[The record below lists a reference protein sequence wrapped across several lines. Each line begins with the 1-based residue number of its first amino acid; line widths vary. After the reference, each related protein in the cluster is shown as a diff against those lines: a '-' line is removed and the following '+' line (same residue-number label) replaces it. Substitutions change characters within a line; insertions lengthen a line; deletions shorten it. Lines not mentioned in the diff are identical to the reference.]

1 VIILLKAAIPGG
13 ASSDLFATPVDVT
26 GYTTKRGTYVAPHR
40 GVRHKRQA
48 SAVGPAQASLFDSP
62 KPTAVQPTLFGD
74 AAPAPARKPSD
85 AVAPVGDG
93 LRKLAEFITA
103 HAGKDALTA
112 KLKAAKPM
120 ERARAVQLMA
130 QIGGLH
136 IHQVEA
142 LLGLRAPADG
152 GSDPMPAPEPAP
164 DVPHEGE
171 ELENVDG
178 LPVGARLYQ
187 DGRGLA
193 AGKWRVKDAAGEPL
207 GNFQATREAAVAE
220 ARQWHSN
227 RLHSAKQAETSAR
240 HKADIR
246 ERLLAGQE
254 LSDADLKLLNL
265 NPRSARFEWLSPAVQ
280 DVLGI
285 PKHKVR
291 EAMGNALHQG
301 TTDMGRK
308 VWFANARK
316 ALANAAAWSKENAA
330 PSASPTNEGAS
341 AEAKP
346 LQWGVPT
353 GTTKK
358 ARKAANARAL
368 AILKDKTD
376 DQMTAEDRA
385 VLAQYTGR
393 GGVGDSLNEFYTD
406 PAVAGA
412 MWSMLTNLGFTGG
425 EVLEP
430 SSATGAF
437 LHTAPAGARV
447 TAVEMDPISSRIA
460 RILHT
465 QAGHEVHTASLERF
479 ATQDGRQYDAVIGN
493 VPFGLRGSVVKD
505 DKPDLATAEAYFVD
519 TALDKCRD
527 GGLVAL
533 IVPTGLMDSQN
544 GRAVRERLMRKG
556 EFLGAHRLPNT
567 AFSAAHTAVTSD
579 IVIFRK
585 RPQDVAGAL
594 STLTQ
599 DQLQA
604 LGVWDADMLGGTYF
618 SDGRGAGHVM
628 GRLEEGWRAKAGIGQ
643 DITVSG
649 SMEGVPEALA
659 AWRPEDMGG
668 TSPTVTQILKHLGDD
683 TAAKRRAVNAALKNP
698 YQVAK
703 PGDVKVVNGERYI
716 LQGDPPRWHRTEEE
730 TPAAVEDAH
739 RIAELLEDLADGRAK
754 DPRFARAQL
763 AELLDDYVATHGAP
777 HRNKDLRQWL
787 QAPILLREKGRS
799 DEDHAY
805 DVDRARRRVARLLGA
820 VHDDGTYSDLV
831 TGRTREAGGADLD
844 TIATKI
850 ALESGGFTVDQL
862 AAAWGHGDREAVLD
876 HLFASP
882 AFAVDPDGQTWT
894 TMDAYLSGD
903 LWQRYDA
910 AKAALAHEGL
920 SDAYRG
926 KYQRQVAALEEA
938 IAPQSLEDVEIS
950 LNSGF
955 IKPTVL
961 TAWFAARRATFMEKH
976 PGASWAPGA
985 VDVSYDDGLYRLR
998 PDGFNH
1004 DAELVEKF
1012 LNRAGVRKDDRDKV
1026 ARLQKEFRD
1035 WLLGSEWRDQVEEA
1049 YNRTYRGF
1057 VPKAYSDAPIA
1068 IPGLNPA
1075 LDVNGYHFAGLR
1087 WALEAG
1093 KGIIAA
1099 DVGLG
1104 KTGRGLM
1111 LAKLAKVTGQAKRPT
1126 FVVPKSVLA
1135 NWVKEAE
1142 FWFPGSKVLV
1152 IGETYSR
1159 DKVGNLVSKSDNEET
1174 RRRKY
1179 HELQQNEYDFVFISQ
1194 PAWNDLDV
1202 DPITKGQYANDDFW
1216 TKRGDK
1222 LGNAGDKRLNQIR
1235 TAHEQA
1241 LAKREFGKREG
1252 TVYFNDLGIDM
1263 LLMDEGQ
1270 AYKNLYAAR
1279 NRFGESPKFLGGS
1292 GLSNRAQDT
1301 YFKSRSLRDA
1311 NGGKGIYML
1320 TATPTKNSPLEIYSM
1335 LSHIAPEAFER
1346 MGIKN
1351 SEDFLD
1357 RFCEFKED
1365 TILTV
1370 DGQVEEALVT
1380 AGFKNLGELREVM
1393 RRFIDRKTAAD
1404 VGLQLPARQDH
1415 QHLIDMTSEQE
1426 AVYQELRQAAAD
1438 KASGDDTGDA
1448 HIFSIMDKMGK
1459 ASLDLELLGPQHKGA
1474 RSPKI
1479 EAVAANVAKLST
1491 DGGQVVFC
1499 EAVAAHEKIATALVA
1514 AGIPRDQIGIIN
1526 AKAASTSAARQRISD
1541 DFNSGK
1547 LKVVIGNKTMEEG
1560 VNLQKMTTDLHH
1572 CDLPWEPSTLQQR
1585 NGRGLRQGNTREA
1598 VRIHTYMAKGSFD
1611 GYRYQTILSKKDWQD
1626 LLWNGGDR
1634 VENLAREGAFSRQDM
1649 LIMLA
1654 AHPEEARAKYEA
1666 DKAAAAERKTAE
1678 ERGRA
1683 VDMFGR
1689 FQEMTASLKK
1699 LNASGAKG
1707 RAADRLAVKMAL
1719 LREALRDSRYFN
1731 HKDLLDG
1738 GEPALI
1744 EPVTNHAWAKNRAF
1758 EMVGGSEA
1766 PVNWSSTPSK
1776 WVVTSV
1782 DLEDG
1787 KLHCRQW
1794 GRADGHTLDIPI
1806 GKMKSGVTP
1815 FGYDEDAEAAEI
1827 QVAAEAKAVSGV
1839 GTATTPAA
1847 LKHLPKDMLER
1858 MAPTLQFQLKD
1869 AIRNYRDHGHSGPYG
1884 MIDAAGNPV
1893 AYASFDGRRMIGTHD
1908 LIVPTDEGRRL
1919 AIEGYVRAA
1928 LKRKIKTRYA
1938 EGRRTTYGG
1947 AKAVGIE
1954 PAYPGFE
1961 YGADRGNPWA
1971 SIMHNLFDPSARAEA
1986 DQEVHRRALANIE
1999 DSPTFHDAVRSALP
2013 TLDLS
2018 RPANGALEDK
2028 AWPEE
2033 TARALARKAKALG
2046 VLDHPIKEVVPL
2058 SSFNDD
2064 KVHPEVFR
2072 VAKRGNAYR
2081 TTDSGVSVRDFLL
2094 NAMRTDEAAAALHE
2108 ELSK

>member
-1 VIILLKAAIPGG
+1 MIILLKAAIPGG
-13 ASSDLFATPVDVT
+13 ASSDLFATPVDVA

-48 SAVGPAQASLFDSP
+48 SAAAPAQASLFDSP
-62 KPTAVQPTLFGD
+62 KPAPAQPSLFGD
-74 AAPAPARKPSD
+74 AAPAPAKKPSD
-85 AVAPVGDG
+85 SVAPAGDG
-93 LRKLAEFITA
+93 LRKLAEFITK
-103 HAGKDALTA
+103 HGGKDALAA
-112 KLKAAKPM
+112 KLKAAKPA

-136 IHQVEA
+136 VNQVET

-152 GSDPMPAPEPAP
+152 GNEPTPAPEPAP
-164 DVPHEGE
+164 AVPHEGE
-171 ELENVDG
+171 ELEN
-178 LPVGARLYQ
+178 
-187 DGRGLA
+187 
-193 AGKWRVKDAAGEPL
+193 
-207 GNFQATREAAVAE
+207 
-220 ARQWHSN
+220 
-227 RLHSAKQAETSAR
+227 
-240 HKADIR
+240 
-246 ERLLAGQE
+246 
-254 LSDADLKLLNL
+254 
-265 NPRSARFEWLSPAVQ
+265 
-280 DVLGI
+280 
-285 PKHKVR
+285 
-291 EAMGNALHQG
+291 
-301 TTDMGRK
+301 
-308 VWFANARK
+308 
-316 ALANAAAWSKENAA
+316 AA
-330 PSASPTNEGAS
+330 PSASSANEAAS

-346 LQWGVPT
+346 LQWGVPV

-368 AILKDKTD
+368 AILKDKSD

-385 VLAQYTGR
+385 ALAQYTGR

-412 MWSMLTNLGFTGG
+412 MWAMLANLGFAGG

-430 SSATGAF
+430 SSATGVF

-447 TAVEMDPISSRIA
+447 TAVEMDPTSSRIA
-460 RILHT
+460 RILHGP
-465 QAGHEVHTASLERF
+465 AGHEVHNASLERF

-567 AFSAAHTAVTSD
+567 AFSAVHTAVTSD

-604 LGVWDADMLGGTYF
+604 LGVWDADLLGGTYF

-668 TSPTVTQILKHLGDD
+668 KSPTVPQILEHLGDD
-683 TAAKRRAVNAALKNP
+683 AAAKRRAVNAALKNP

-703 PGDVKVVNGERYI
+703 PGDVKVVNGVRYI

-739 RIAELLEDLADGRAK
+739 RIAELLDDLADGRAK
-754 DPRFARAQL
+754 DPRFARTQL

-787 QAPILLREKGRS
+787 QSPTLPREKGRS

-831 TGRTREAGGADLD
+831 TGRSREAGGADLD

-910 AKAALAHEGL
+910 AKAALGHEGL
-920 SDAYRG
+920 SDPYRG
-926 KYQRQVAALEEA
+926 KYQRQVAALEEV

-955 IKPTVL
+955 IKPAVL
-961 TAWFAARRATFMEKH
+961 TAWFAARRAAFLEKN
-976 PGASWAPGA
+976 PGASWAPGT

-998 PDGFNH
+998 PEGFNH

-1159 DKVGNLVSKSDNEET
+1159 DKAGNLVSKSDNEET

-1263 LLMDEGQ
+1263 LLMDEGH

-1311 NGGKGIYML
+1311 NDGKGVYML

-1370 DGQVEEALVT
+1370 DGQIEEALVT

-1415 QHLIDMTSEQE
+1415 QHLIDMTPEQE

-1479 EAVAANVAKLST
+1479 EAVAANVAKLSA

-1499 EAVAAHEKIATALVA
+1499 EAVDAHEKIAAALVA
-1514 AGIPRDQIGIIN
+1514 AGIPREQIGVIN

-1541 DFNSGK
+1541 DFNAGK

-1560 VNLQKMTTDLHH
+1560 VNLQKKTTDIHH
-1572 CDLPWEPSTLQQR
+1572 CDLPWEPSTQQQR

-1598 VRIHTYMAKGSFD
+1598 VRIHTYLAKGSFD
-1611 GYRYQTILSKKDWQD
+1611 GYRYQTILSKADWQD

-1654 AHPEEARAKYEA
+1654 ANPEEARAKYEA

-1689 FQEMTASLKK
+1689 FQEMTSSLKK
-1699 LNASGAKG
+1699 LKATGAKG
-1707 RAADRLAVKMAL
+1707 KAVDRLSVKLAM
-1719 LREALRDSRYFN
+1719 LRDDLRDSRYFS

-1738 GEPALI
+1738 DEPALI

-1758 EMVGGSEA
+1758 EMVGGSDA
-1766 PVNWSSTPSK
+1766 PVNWSASPSK
-1776 WVVTSV
+1776 WVVTGV
-1782 DLEDG
+1782 DLEEG
-1787 KLHCRQW
+1787 TLRCRQW
-1794 GRADGHTLDIPI
+1794 GRAGGRTLDIPI

-1815 FGYDEDAEAAEI
+1815 FTYDEAAEVAEI
-1827 QVAAEAKAVSGV
+1827 QAVAEAQAADKS
-1839 GTATTPAA
+1839 TFATNPAA
-1847 LKHLPKDMLER
+1847 LKSMPKHMLEQ
-1858 MAPTLQFQLKD
+1858 MGPKLQFQLKD
-1869 AIRNYRDHGHSGPYG
+1869 AIRNYRDGYHGPYG
-1884 MIDAAGNPV
+1884 MIDPAGNPV
-1893 AYASFDGRRMIGTHD
+1893 AYPSYKGREMIGTHD
-1908 LIVPTDEGRRL
+1908 LILPTEEGRRL
-1919 AIEGYVRAA
+1919 AIEGYVRAV
-1928 LKRKIKTRYA
+1928 LRRKIKTRYA
-1938 EGRRTTYGG
+1938 EGRRSTYSSP
-1947 AKAVGIE
+1947 KSIGIE
-1954 PAYPGFE
+1954 AAYPGFE
-1961 YGADRGNPWA
+1961 YGHDQGNPWVR
-1971 SIMHNLFDPSARAEA
+1971 IMHDLFDPAARVEA
-1986 DQEVHRRALANIE
+1986 DQEVQRRALANIE
-1999 DSPTFHDAVRSALP
+1999 ASSSFHDAVRAALP
-2013 TLDLS
+2013 TVDLS
-2018 RPANGALEDK
+2018 RPTSGSLGDK

-2046 VLDHPIKEVVPL
+2046 VLDRPVKEVVPL
-2058 SSFNDD
+2058 SSYGDD

-2081 TTDSGVSVRDFLL
+2081 TTDSGVSVRDFLS